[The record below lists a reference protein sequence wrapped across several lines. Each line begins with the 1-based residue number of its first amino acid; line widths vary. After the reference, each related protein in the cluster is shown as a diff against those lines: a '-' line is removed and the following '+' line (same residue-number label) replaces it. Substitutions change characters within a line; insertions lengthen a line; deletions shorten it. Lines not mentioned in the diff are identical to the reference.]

1 MAKKVTTFLQGK
13 QLEGELKDLM
23 VLGPFPGL
31 VAKVRD
37 MYRFNILV
45 KAKDM
50 EAVKKA
56 LLTSEFREV
65 RNLFFDV
72 DPVNVL

>member
-1 MAKKVTTFLQGK
+1 
-13 QLEGELKDLM
+13 
-23 VLGPFPGL
+23 
-31 VAKVRD
+31 

-50 EAVKKA
+50 NAVKEA
-56 LLTSEFREV
+56 LLASEFKEQ

-72 DPVNVL
+72 DPVNVI

>member
-1 MAKKVTTFLQGK
+1 MAKKVTTFLQAQ
-13 QLEGELKDLM
+13 QLEGKLNDIL

-50 EAVKKA
+50 QSVKDA
-56 LLTSEFREV
+56 LLDSEFRKQ

-72 DPVNVL
+72 DPVNVI